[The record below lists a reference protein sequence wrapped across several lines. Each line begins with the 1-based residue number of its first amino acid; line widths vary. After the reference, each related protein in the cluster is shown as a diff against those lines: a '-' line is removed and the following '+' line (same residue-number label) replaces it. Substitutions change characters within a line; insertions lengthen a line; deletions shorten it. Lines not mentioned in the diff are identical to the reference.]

1 MLTRN
6 SAPGAPTG
14 FSIGRVSNFA
24 GVPDI
29 VYPRKSLHTS
39 LPLSPL
45 LLAPHQLTLFTT
57 VGQASYRS
65 TITLKTEFLP
75 VTVDIV
81 AAKGCDGMLFE
92 LAAALNKAGIL
103 KTPKT
108 GSETF

>member
-39 LPLSPL
+39 LRLSHL
-45 LLAPHQLTLFTT
+45 LLAPHQLMLFTT
-57 VGQASYRS
+57 VGQASYQS
-65 TITLKTEFLP
+65 TITLII
-75 VTVDIV
+75 VTIILSV
-81 AAKGCDGMLFE
+81 AMLAQDLTTLLISAP
-92 LAAALNKAGIL
+92 LA
-103 KTPKT
+103 P
-108 GSETF
+108 